1 MKAANPAHATLAQ
14 RSSQGTLA
22 STPLHDDG
30 DDKGSVAAEDKNA
43 MEQVRQAEEGE
54 PIEKIK
60 INHRWWSRVP
70 WFPDRRER

>member
-1 MKAANPAHATLAQ
+1 MKAATVVA

-22 STPLHDDG
+22 CSPLHDDG
-30 DDKGSVAAEDKNA
+30 DDKGSVSAEDKDA
-43 MEQVRQAEEGE
+43 LEQVRQAEEGE

-70 WFPDRRER
+70 

>member
-1 MKAANPAHATLAQ
+1 MKAATLADPNLAQ

-22 STPLHDDG
+22 SAPLHDDG
-30 DDKGSVAAEDKNA
+30 DDKGSVSAEDKG
-43 MEQVRQAEEGE
+43 QTRQAEEGE

-70 WFPDRRER
+70 WFPDRREC